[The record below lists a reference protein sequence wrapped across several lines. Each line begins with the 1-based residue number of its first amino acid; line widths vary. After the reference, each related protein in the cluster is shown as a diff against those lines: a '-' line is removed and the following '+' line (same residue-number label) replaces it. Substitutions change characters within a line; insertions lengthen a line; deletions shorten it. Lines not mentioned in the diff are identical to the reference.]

1 MQPSELTNYEFIE
14 SNIDSFDDIDSYID
28 KHYLS
33 EGLITQYL
41 CKLDLNTN
49 DIDPASLQSAIDY
62 ISEVASDDNNFDIY
76 KSKILKIISLILL
89 HLENKDKILCRFSED
104 KKYIDTIN
112 KEASHNLIIMK
123 SKKQVFDSK

>member
-1 MQPSELTNYEFIE
+1 MQPSELTNSEFIE
-14 SNIDSFDDIDSYID
+14 SNIDNIDDIDSYID

-104 KKYIDTIN
+104 KKYIDIIN
-112 KEASHNLIIMK
+112 KEANHNLIIMRR
-123 SKKQVFDSK
+123 KKQVFDSK